1 MQKSSRAFLYSLL
14 FGDTNRIRSMLN
26 NCSKF
31 NFTEKC
37 FVAPLATIVHWNSL
51 QFRQCLQLREGYSIR
66 VYFIQSALKLLITN
80 MPNDNFIFVKYML
93 FKLFENHNERNRH
106 MREYYRF
113 QYQSAVQL
121 FSSIYLS
128 CSTLY

>member
-1 MQKSSRAFLYSLL
+1 
-14 FGDTNRIRSMLN
+14 MLN

-37 FVAPLATIVHWNSL
+37 FVAPLATIVHWIAYNLDSVYN
-51 QFRQCLQLREGYSIR
+51 FREGYSIR

-113 QYQSAVQL
+113 QHQSAVFVYLSIMQYTVLIQNEHLTFPIHNFL
-121 FSSIYLS
+121 FSVLKNIHDN
-128 CSTLY
+128 